1 MGLPNRIVALREAR
15 EISQTDFAN
24 RLGINRSVVN
34 RIEKGTR
41 PVRDDE
47 LKSIARFFNVS
58 IDYLLGNDENPKS
71 KSNESAELSK
81 DERQLLSIYREI
93 PKDKRSSTM
102 SIFKTL
108 AESFG
113 APTAVQM

>member
-1 MGLPNRIVALREAR
+1 MNTTGNRLRRLREDRGLTQA
-15 EISQTDFAN
+15 EVAN
-24 RLGINRSVVN
+24 RLGIQRVTYLKYETGEN
-34 RIEKGTR
+34 K
-41 PVRDDE
+41 PVRKLNE
-47 LKSIARFFNVS
+47 LADFFNVS

-71 KSNESAELSK
+71 KSNEFVELSK

-113 APTAVQM
+113 ASSAV

>member
-81 DERQLLSIYREI
+81 DERQLLSIYRGI

-102 SIFKTL
+102 NIFKTL

-113 APTAVQM
+113 VSPAV